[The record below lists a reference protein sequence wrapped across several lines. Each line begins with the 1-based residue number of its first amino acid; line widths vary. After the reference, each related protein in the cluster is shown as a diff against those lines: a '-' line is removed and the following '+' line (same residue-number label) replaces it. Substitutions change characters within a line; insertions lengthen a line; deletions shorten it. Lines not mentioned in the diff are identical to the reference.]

1 MLSTEC
7 TEFQNVLAEI
17 SGLQKM
23 HSVIF
28 LLTSRFPEEED
39 YYSLRMVAGG
49 DECYLTAWRS
59 DAGSSF
65 ASFYSWYLAV
75 FLHGRFE
82 PSRAPTVQKMR

>member
-7 TEFQNVLAEI
+7 TEFQNILPEI
-17 SGLQKM
+17 SGLKNM
-23 HSVIF
+23 HSAIF

-49 DECYLTAWRS
+49 DECYLAAWRS
-59 DAGSSF
+59 DAGF
-65 ASFYSWYLAV
+65 FFYSWYLAV